1 MNTLH
6 PTRLPE
12 KRDARALGSARFG
25 QRRRISDASQTRH
38 NALRLSVEAISVS
51 KRVSGRW
58 FVYLL
63 ALKDGSAFELGY
75 SCNPLNRLRELA
87 SRFHERFDLC
97 SSIVLSVDS
106 RDRACQIA
114 SNLQRQLS
122 QVSTAAPDWLAPA
135 ASDQARWFDAAHL
148 TGAQERLASAGER
161 GQPLLSLAQVV
172 GSDLARLQEDT
183 EVWAFGIARQLNADI
198 AYVPS
203 ASHLALA
210 RSLQD
215 WLDAYRALRVPVFA
229 HQPEQGN
236 FVWQIVRLY
245 RPALAATI

>member
-12 KRDARALGSARFG
+12 KRDGRALGSARFG
-25 QRRRISDASQTRH
+25 QRRRINDASRPRH
-38 NALRLSVEAISVS
+38 NAPPLSVEPVSVS

-63 ALKDGSAFELGY
+63 ALKDGSAFELGFC
-75 SCNPLNRLRELA
+75 CNPLDRLRELA

-97 SSIVLSVDS
+97 SSLLLSVDS
-106 RDRACQIA
+106 RDRACQLA
-114 SNLQRQLS
+114 GNLQHQLL
-122 QVSTAAPDWLAPA
+122 QVSTAERDWLTSA
-135 ASDQARWFDAAHL
+135 ASDQARWFGAAHL
-148 TGAQERLASAGER
+148 TEAQERLASMSDR

-172 GSDLARLQEDT
+172 GSDLSRLQADT
-183 EVWAFGIARQLNADI
+183 EIWAFGIAKRLNADI

-210 RSLQD
+210 RSLRD
-215 WLDAYRALRVPVFA
+215 WLDAYRALRVPLFA
-229 HQPEQGN
+229 RQPEQGN